1 MLKSLMSLGLGST
14 VSFKKYALKAQIQV
28 ISLPLVTQ
36 NGIAKIVGALNSW
49 LCLIWQLYILPIV
62 WEKIHWHSLV
72 FDQNFVDFSSIQAAY
87 SVLLIVYF
95 NVKTKEELSKEPLL
109 LTKPAFN
116 QKYNII
122 LTILQCKITDFKI
135 EFIPEMQ
142 SWILSFITQ
151 SSVSHDHSIIMI
163 LCYGQ

>member
-1 MLKSLMSLGLGST
+1 M
-14 VSFKKYALKAQIQV
+14 
-28 ISLPLVTQ
+28 
-36 NGIAKIVGALNSW
+36 
-49 LCLIWQLYILPIV
+49 
-62 WEKIHWHSLV
+62 
-72 FDQNFVDFSSIQAAY
+72 DFSSIQAAY
-87 SVLLIVYF
+87 SVLLFLYF

-142 SWILSFITQ
+142 S
-151 SSVSHDHSIIMI
+151 
-163 LCYGQ
+163 